1 MYSTV
6 LGVSKGLG
14 RVWCVSVNLCAGVD
28 KLSCFSLG
36 SPVSSGPA
44 PHGAVVLAPT
54 KSDVLLSASLQCC
67 NDDECASSE
76 PMQNHMQEETHVQP
90 QSSRLMAGQAAM
102 FQAMQ
107 QLGAQLQQLQAS
119 SHQRS
124 LHQDGCFASSSMRQV
139 AATQQSELVRH
150 TVQAALP
157 AAGYQAL
164 LSQGAALPATE
175 PAPARSKAGK
185 RKRKAAAA
193 AEQKT
198 RKLQS
203 AASRIAAAAVT
214 GADPMLSPASKTLVA
229 KQQQHDAALA
239 AKLAPRP
246 ALGHDAPPP
255 GTSAHPAAD
264 PHQLEPSASE
274 AMPLPDEQVAVHR
287 SPVTG
292 CDQQSPTPPR
302 PGAAAATPLPTTSA
316 PLTAAASGAHEQP
329 GATAAL
335 ALPAAML
342 HMSRALHPAGQQ
354 AASVAATDGSL
365 TSPGVQ
371 RPSLPAPILH
381 QVLATSGTGG
391 RGSIPT

>member
-1 MYSTV
+1 
-6 LGVSKGLG
+6 
-14 RVWCVSVNLCAGVD
+14 
-28 KLSCFSLG
+28 
-36 SPVSSGPA
+36 
-44 PHGAVVLAPT
+44 
-54 KSDVLLSASLQCC
+54 
-67 NDDECASSE
+67 
-76 PMQNHMQEETHVQP
+76 MQEETHVQP

-124 LHQDGCFASSSMRQV
+124 LHQDGCFASLGFSMRQV

-157 AAGYQAL
+157 TAGYQAL
-164 LSQGAALPATE
+164 LSHGAAMPATE

-246 ALGHDAPPP
+246 ALGHDAPPH
-255 GTSAHPAAD
+255 GTSAHPAAN

-274 AMPLPDEQVAVHR
+274 AMPLPDEQVADHR

-302 PGAAAATPLPTTSA
+302 
-316 PLTAAASGAHEQP
+316 P

-365 TSPGVQ
+365 TAPGVQ
-371 RPSLPAPILH
+371 RPSLPAPANPASGPGHIWHRWEGQFTNLAGEPPHGRIRKDNLCDALRALH
-381 QVLATSGTGG
+381 T
-391 RGSIPT
+391 